1 MNKQD
6 EAIMKEISQL
16 IRTPNSRDALENLS
30 DAEKLKLI
38 LRLTDSKNT
47 VYLLEFI
54 DQAIE
59 DADWCSLYR

>member
-16 IRTPNSRDALENLS
+16 ISTPNSRDALENLS

-47 VYLLEFI
+47 VDLLEFI

-59 DADWCSLYR
+59 DANWCSLYR